1 MGKSAK
7 VATRPLRQLDLWS
20 DTITTTEP
28 LDATRHTRLETLASC
43 GLLLLTYFLLAALAA

>member
-7 VATRPLRQLDLWS
+7 VATRSLRQLYLWS
-20 DTITTTEP
+20 DTITTREP
-28 LDATRHTRLETLASC
+28 LDATRNARLETLASC